1 MNNNKH
7 LLSDYLKTINET
19 KQNLLDSEDTSW
31 EKEYP
36 AWVVTKCMASHYDTV
51 LLANEMNIYYDL
63 PNKLQYD
70 FYINTVRKRKRFS
83 PWEKKVKI
91 EDLETVKKYYNY
103 STQKAQA
110 ILKILN
116 KDQLD
121 HLKSKLNRGGKN
133 NVPSS

>member
-1 MNNNKH
+1 MNNKH
-7 LLSDYLKTINET
+7 LLSDYLKSINET
-19 KQNLLDSEDTSW
+19 KQNLLDSEDSSW

-36 AWVVTKCMASHYDTV
+36 AWVITKCMASHYDTV
-51 LLANEMNIYYDL
+51 LLANEMNIYYEL
-63 PNKLQYD
+63 QNKLQYD

-91 EDLETVKKYYNY
+91 EDLETVKTYYNY

-133 NVPSS
+133 VPSS

>member
-1 MNNNKH
+1 M
-7 LLSDYLKTINET
+7 KTINET
-19 KQNLLDSEDTSW
+19 KQNLLDSEDSSW

-83 PWEKKVKI
+83 PWEKKVKL
-91 EDLETVKKYYNY
+91 EDLETVKTYYNY

-121 HLKSKLNRGGKN
+121 HLKSKLHRGGKN
-133 NVPSS
+133 VPSS

>member
-1 MNNNKH
+1 M
-7 LLSDYLKTINET
+7 KTINET
-19 KQNLLDSEDTSW
+19 KQNLLDSEDSSW

-36 AWVVTKCMASHYDTV
+36 AWVVTKFMASHYDTV

-83 PWEKKVKI
+83 PWEKKVKL
-91 EDLETVKKYYNY
+91 EDLETVKTYYNY

-133 NVPSS
+133 VPSS

>member
-1 MNNNKH
+1 MNNKH

-19 KQNLLDSEDTSW
+19 KQNLLDSEDSSW

-51 LLANEMNIYYDL
+51 LLANEMNIYYEL

-83 PWEKKVKI
+83 PWEKKVKL
-91 EDLETVKKYYNY
+91 EDLETVKTYYNY

-133 NVPSS
+133 VPSS

>member
-1 MNNNKH
+1 MNNKH

-19 KQNLLDSEDTSW
+19 KQNLLDSEDSSW

>member
-1 MNNNKH
+1 MNNKH
-7 LLSDYLKTINET
+7 PLSDYLKTINET
-19 KQNLLDSEDTSW
+19 KQNLLDSEDSSW

-91 EDLETVKKYYNY
+91 EDLETVKTYYNY
-103 STQKAQA
+103 RTQKAQA

-133 NVPSS
+133 VPSS

>member
-19 KQNLLDSEDTSW
+19 KQNLLDSEDSSW

-91 EDLETVKKYYNY
+91 EDLETVKTYYNY

-133 NVPSS
+133 VPSS

>member
-1 MNNNKH
+1 M
-7 LLSDYLKTINET
+7 KTINET

-133 NVPSS
+133 VPSS

>member
-1 MNNNKH
+1 
-7 LLSDYLKTINET
+7 LKTINET
-19 KQNLLDSEDTSW
+19 KQNLLDSEDSSW

-51 LLANEMNIYYDL
+51 LLANEMNIYYEL

-91 EDLETVKKYYNY
+91 EDLETVKTYYNY

-133 NVPSS
+133 VPSS

>member
-1 MNNNKH
+1 M
-7 LLSDYLKTINET
+7 KTINET
-19 KQNLLDSEDTSW
+19 KQNLLDSEDSSW

-70 FYINTVRKRKRFS
+70 FYIKTVRKRKRFS

-91 EDLETVKKYYNY
+91 EDLETVKTYYNY

-133 NVPSS
+133 VPSS

>member
-1 MNNNKH
+1 M
-7 LLSDYLKTINET
+7 KTIKET
-19 KQNLLDSEDTSW
+19 KQNLLDSEDSSW

-91 EDLETVKKYYNY
+91 EDLETVKTYYNY

-133 NVPSS
+133 VPSS

>member
-1 MNNNKH
+1 MNNKH

-91 EDLETVKKYYNY
+91 EDLETVKTYYNY

-133 NVPSS
+133 VPSS

>member
-1 MNNNKH
+1 MNNKH

-19 KQNLLDSEDTSW
+19 KQNLLDSEDSSW

-36 AWVVTKCMASHYDTV
+36 AWVVTKCMSSHYDTV

-83 PWEKKVKI
+83 PWEKKVKL
-91 EDLETVKKYYNY
+91 EDLETVKTYYNY

-121 HLKSKLNRGGKN
+121 HLKSKLNSGGK

>member
-51 LLANEMNIYYDL
+51 LLANEMNIYYEL

-91 EDLETVKKYYNY
+91 EDLETVKTYYNY

-133 NVPSS
+133 VPSS

>member
-1 MNNNKH
+1 MNNKH
-7 LLSDYLKTINET
+7 LLWVYLKSINET
-19 KQNLLDSEDTSW
+19 KQNLLDIEDSSW
-31 EKEYP
+31 EMEYP
-36 AWVVTKCMASHYDTV
+36 AWVVTKCMSSHYDTV

-91 EDLETVKKYYNY
+91 EDLETVKTYYNY

-133 NVPSS
+133 VPSS

>member
-1 MNNNKH
+1 M
-7 LLSDYLKTINET
+7 KTINET
-19 KQNLLDSEDTSW
+19 KQNLLDSEDSSW

-83 PWEKKVKI
+83 PWEKKVKL
-91 EDLETVKKYYNY
+91 EDLETVKTYYNY

-133 NVPSS
+133 VPSS

>member
-1 MNNNKH
+1 
-7 LLSDYLKTINET
+7 LTEYLKSINET
-19 KQNLLDSEDTSW
+19 KQNLLDSEDPTW

-51 LLANEMNIYYDL
+51 LLANEMNLYYEL

-83 PWEKKVKI
+83 PWEKKVKL
-91 EDLETVKKYYNY
+91 EDLETIKTYYNY
-103 STQKAQA
+103 STEKAQA

-116 KDQLD
+116 KDQID

>member
-1 MNNNKH
+1 M
-7 LLSDYLKTINET
+7 KTINET
-19 KQNLLDSEDTSW
+19 KQNLLDSEDSSW

-51 LLANEMNIYYDL
+51 LLANEMNIYYEL

-91 EDLETVKKYYNY
+91 EDLETIKKYYNY
-103 STQKAQA
+103 STQKAQE

-133 NVPSS
+133 VPSS

>member
-1 MNNNKH
+1 MNNKH

-51 LLANEMNIYYDL
+51 LLANEMNIYYEL

-83 PWEKKVKI
+83 PWEKKVKL
-91 EDLETVKKYYNY
+91 EDLETVKTYYNY

-133 NVPSS
+133 VPSS

>member
-1 MNNNKH
+1 M
-7 LLSDYLKTINET
+7 KTINET
-19 KQNLLDSEDTSW
+19 KQNLLDSEDSSW

-51 LLANEMNIYYDL
+51 LLANEMNIYYEL

-133 NVPSS
+133 VPSS

>member
-1 MNNNKH
+1 MNNKH

-19 KQNLLDSEDTSW
+19 KQNLLDSEDSSW

-91 EDLETVKKYYNY
+91 EDLETVKTYYNY

-110 ILKILN
+110 ILNILN

-133 NVPSS
+133 VPSS

>member
-1 MNNNKH
+1 MNNKH
-7 LLSDYLKTINET
+7 LLSDYLKSINET
-19 KQNLLDSEDTSW
+19 KQNLLDSEDSSW

-83 PWEKKVKI
+83 PWEKKVKL
-91 EDLETVKKYYNY
+91 EDLETVKTYYNY

-133 NVPSS
+133 VPSS